1 MSVQLVPMSAVVK
14 HGKAIVWSTTEGTT
28 VMPNGF
34 ASSSEARAAKGI
46 GVIVAVFVVSWL
58 PLYTINTMLFFCP
71 DCHVPCH
78 LIDVCI
84 VLSHFNSAWNPALY
98 AWGVRD
104 FRSALRQL
112 VCCKNDNNGDDV
124 HLHALR

>member
-1 MSVQLVPMSAVVK
+1 MSVQLTPMSASLK
-14 HGKAIVWSTTEGTT
+14 HGRAVVLSATAA
-28 VMPNGF
+28 PAAF
-34 ASSSEARAAKGI
+34 AGSSEVRAAKGI
-46 GVIVAVFVVSWL
+46 VVIVAVFVVSWL

-78 LIDVCI
+78 VIDVCI

-104 FRSALRQL
+104 IRAALRQL
-112 VCCKNDNNGDDV
+112 VCCKNGNGGDTQ
-124 HLHALR
+124 ALR

>member
-1 MSVQLVPMSAVVK
+1 MMVQVHKMHVQLMPMSASVSQ
-14 HGKAIVWSTTEGTT
+14 GKALVWSTGEGTAT
-28 VMPNGF
+28 LPAG
-34 ASSSEARAAKGI
+34 SGSSEARAAKGI
-46 GVIVAVFVVSWL
+46 GVIVALFVVSWL

-98 AWGVRD
+98 VGG
-104 FRSALRQL
+104 F
-112 VCCKNDNNGDDV
+112 
-124 HLHALR
+124 